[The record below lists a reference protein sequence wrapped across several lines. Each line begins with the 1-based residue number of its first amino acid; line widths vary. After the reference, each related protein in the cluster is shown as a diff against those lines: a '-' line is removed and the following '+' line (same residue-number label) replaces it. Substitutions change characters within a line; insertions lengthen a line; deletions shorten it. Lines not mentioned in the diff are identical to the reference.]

1 MSGAATTVDDA
12 LAAFWRGERVGVL
25 ATLVRDA
32 RGDVDAAEEALAE
45 AVGRAVTRWAADG
58 VPQRPAGWVL
68 VTARRC
74 LIDAARQRQ
83 RRERVVWGLAAD
95 ASEARPTRDR
105 GEDADMVAEFDAAMP
120 DDDATEHESDL
131 TGPAAMPPRSSDE
144 AAAAT
149 TARPAGH
156 RDDRLALL
164 FTCCHPALAD
174 AAQVGLALRTIGGLT
189 AREIARAYLEPEAT
203 TAQRLVRATRKIRA
217 AGIRVAVPADA
228 AERAAR
234 LPTVRRVLYLLFNEG
249 YAATEGDVYVREPLC
264 DEAIRLG
271 RLLLDLAPDDAESL
285 GLLALMLAHH
295 ARRSTRLDA
304 DGAVLLLEA
313 QDRSQWDA
321 AMIREADALL
331 TRALARQAAGP
342 LQVQA
347 AIALLHA
354 TAPSA
359 AATDWAQVAQLYGRL
374 RFWQPSPVVELNAAV
389 ALAMVHG
396 PAWGLAQVEELAAA
410 PGMAG
415 YHLLPAA
422 RADLLRRSGR
432 LTEAAAAYAEA
443 MAVVRTTAERRYLAK
458 RLVECGGPADETG
471 RTAH

>member
-1 MSGAATTVDDA
+1 MSGTAAPVDDA

-25 ATLVRDA
+25 ATLVREA

-58 VPQRPAGWVL
+58 VPARPAGWIL

-74 LIDAARQRQ
+74 LVDAARQRA
-83 RRERVVWGLAAD
+83 RRERAVWGLAREAGDEGVSVAAD
-95 ASEARPTRDR
+95 VVASTDIAPP
-105 GEDADMVAEFDAAMP
+105 DA
-120 DDDATEHESDL
+120 
-131 TGPAAMPPRSSDE
+131 PP
-144 AAAAT
+144 
-149 TARPAGH
+149 

-164 FTCCHPALAD
+164 FTCCHPALSD

-228 AERAAR
+228 AIRAAR
-234 LPTVRRVLYLLFNEG
+234 LPTVRRILYLLFNEG

-264 DEAIRLG
+264 EEAIRLA
-271 RLLLDLAPDDAESL
+271 RLLVALVPDEPESL

-295 ARRSTRLDA
+295 ARRATRLDA
-304 DGAVLLLEA
+304 EGAVLLLEA
-313 QDRSQWDA
+313 QDRARWDGA
-321 AMIREADALL
+321 LIREAEALL
-331 TRALARQAAGP
+331 GRALARQTAGP

-354 TAPSA
+354 AIALLHATAPTA
-359 AATDWAQVAQLYGRL
+359 AETDWAQVAQLYGRL

-396 PAWGLAQVEELAAA
+396 PAWGLAQLEALAGA
-410 PGMAG
+410 PGMAE

-432 LTEAAAAYAEA
+432 MAEAAVAYAEA
-443 MAVVRTTAERRYLAK
+443 LAVVRTAAERRYLAR
-458 RLVECGGPADETG
+458 RLAECGGETAAGGGGSAASAMPVESG
-471 RTAH
+471 RG